1 MHFVRKFIL
10 LPTAWYFVTG
20 TGSCLWI

>member
-10 LPTAWYFVTG
+10 FPTTWYFVTG